1 MNPLRAFLLR
11 FGHRPTDPETLR
23 RACAATRKAW
33 DEARAKTRGVAGS
46 A

>member
-1 MNPLRAFLLR
+1 MNPLLALARR
-11 FGHRPTDPETLR
+11 FGHRPTDPELLR

-33 DEARAKTRGVAGS
+33 EEAQAKTRGTTGS